1 MSLLLARVKC
11 LSPASSTALAMKVM
25 KVAMKAMKKLGRP
38 MKSTSS
44 PASCTTLALAMKVM
58 KAAKLPMKVMKAG
71 KKGKVCTDM
80 VPYEGQEGQKASD
93 EQDFELRY
101 QEYMKGRNITELNAK
116 EVQELLKELPNIPN
130 RTMYNHFHA
139 AMAQNS
145 SLPKEMIEDHSFV

>member
-1 MSLLLARVKC
+1 MSLLLARVEC
-11 LSPASSTALAMKVM
+11 LSPASCTALAMEVM
-25 KVAMKAMKKLGRP
+25 KAAKKAMKKRGRP

-44 PASCTTLALAMKVM
+44 PASCTALATEAQKELSTRATMAQK
-58 KAAKLPMKVMKAG
+58 KPAAF
-71 KKGKVCTDM
+71 CTEL
-80 VPYEGQEGQKASD
+80 VPYDPLQKASD

-116 EVQELLKELPNIPN
+116 EVQELLNQLPNIPN

-145 SLPKEMIEDHSFV
+145 SLPKEMIEDHSVV

>member
-38 MKSTSS
+38 MKSRSS

-71 KKGKVCTDM
+71 KKAKVCTDM
-80 VPYEGQEGQKASD
+80 VPYDPQQKASD

>member
-80 VPYEGQEGQKASD
+80 VPYEGQKASD